1 MQGCPSGHP
10 FLVYRMIERSNE
22 YKKMGELLIKK
33 VPELQWI
40 KECKIKIAYLEST
53 QKKTKGKKTVY
64 ADCRKVEEWVQV
76 FCKYDFVITVYV
88 DNCMG
93 MTKNQMELL
102 MWHELLHIGIED
114 GTLNPIYIVNPHDVE
129 DFRSIIDRFGIGW
142 AEPGAEIPSI
152 WDVLEDERNAE
163 EEFSQRASDNQ
174 GTSKGIWQKR
184 RESIRT
190 IQTEVED
197 NA

>member
-152 WDVLEDERNAE
+152 WDVLEDE
-163 EEFSQRASDNQ
+163 QRELKEGEGNTIQ
-174 GTSKGIWQKR
+174 KWRETGEYFTKR
-184 RESIRT
+184 RNSIRHIET
-190 IQTEVED
+190 QSKD
-197 NA
+197 DA